1 MILSSG
7 VSVIQLRGQNGRSK
21 IICMQPKLH
30 EKRDTEFMT
39 PDVHDDC
46 TLEKGR
52 YIEDTKQ
59 KCVCNLVHLVN
70 IRQRNSPSLRSMISK
85 LVNYVEIINIDI

>member
-7 VSVIQLRGQNGRSK
+7 VSVIQLRGQNGRSE

-30 EKRDTEFMT
+30 EKRDTEFVT

-52 YIEDTKQ
+52 DIKDTQ
-59 KCVCNLVHLVN
+59 KKGVCNLVHLVN
-70 IRQRNSPSLRSMISK
+70 NCQQN
-85 LVNYVEIINIDI
+85 